1 MRKGDTE
8 VRVEMPGTISE
19 HPRRNSGETD
29 GGASNPVAEKW
40 TPDDGQTLLEE
51 VLGWENVDR
60 AVRKVI
66 RNGGAPGIDGMTT
79 QDLWL
84 YMDKNW
90 SGVRKQLLEGT
101 YTPSPVKGVLIP
113 KPDGGWRQLGIPTV
127 VDRMIQQALL
137 QKLEPKFDP
146 KFSESSYGFRKGRG
160 ALDAV
165 RKARE
170 YVAGGCQWVVD
181 TDLAKFFDRVNH
193 DILMSRLARRI
204 QDRKVLR
211 LIRLYLKAGLMQGG
225 LVSPRTEGTPQG
237 GPLSPLLSNIML
249 DELDKEL
256 ERRGH
261 HFCRYADDCNIY
273 VRSKKAGERVFLSVR
288 KFLENKLRLQVN
300 EQKSSVN
307 RPWKLKFLGYTMTLD
322 WRPKLRPS
330 GVVVKRFKRKI
341 NEVYG
346 RGRGWS
352 FADVLKAL
360 NPKIRGFA
368 SYFQLSDVR
377 KVWEGLDEWI
387 RHKLRC
393 LIWQR
398 WKKPKTRRGKLL
410 QYGLNED
417 EARLATSNGRGAWWN
432 SHQHAMH
439 EAFTNRKLQK
449 YGLLSLTQV
458 IDNIQRRK
466 ALVG

>member
-8 VRVEMPGTISE
+8 VRVEMPGTTSE
-19 HPRRNSGETD
+19 HPRRNPGETD

-137 QKLEPKFDP
+137 QKIEPKFDP

-170 YVAGGCQWVVD
+170 YVAEGYRWVVER
-181 TDLAKFFDRVNH
+181 T
-193 DILMSRLARRI
+193 
-204 QDRKVLR
+204 LR
-211 LIRLYLKAGLMQGG
+211 
-225 LVSPRTEGTPQG
+225 S
-237 GPLSPLLSNIML
+237 
-249 DELDKEL
+249 
-256 ERRGH
+256 
-261 HFCRYADDCNIY
+261 
-273 VRSKKAGERVFLSVR
+273 
-288 KFLENKLRLQVN
+288 
-300 EQKSSVN
+300 
-307 RPWKLKFLGYTMTLD
+307 
-322 WRPKLRPS
+322 
-330 GVVVKRFKRKI
+330 
-341 NEVYG
+341 
-346 RGRGWS
+346 
-352 FADVLKAL
+352 
-360 NPKIRGFA
+360 
-368 SYFQLSDVR
+368 
-377 KVWEGLDEWI
+377 
-387 RHKLRC
+387 
-393 LIWQR
+393 
-398 WKKPKTRRGKLL
+398 
-410 QYGLNED
+410 
-417 EARLATSNGRGAWWN
+417 
-432 SHQHAMH
+432 
-439 EAFTNRKLQK
+439 
-449 YGLLSLTQV
+449 SLTGS
-458 IDNIQRRK
+458 IMIF
-466 ALVG
+466 

>member
-1 MRKGDTE
+1 
-8 VRVEMPGTISE
+8 
-19 HPRRNSGETD
+19 
-29 GGASNPVAEKW
+29 
-40 TPDDGQTLLEE
+40 
-51 VLGWENVDR
+51 
-60 AVRKVI
+60 
-66 RNGGAPGIDGMTT
+66 MT
-79 QDLWL
+79 
-84 YMDKNW
+84 
-90 SGVRKQLLEGT
+90 
-101 YTPSPVKGVLIP
+101 
-113 KPDGGWRQLGIPTV
+113 
-127 VDRMIQQALL
+127 
-137 QKLEPKFDP
+137 
-146 KFSESSYGFRKGRG
+146 
-160 ALDAV
+160 
-165 RKARE
+165 
-170 YVAGGCQWVVD
+170 
-181 TDLAKFFDRVNH
+181 
-193 DILMSRLARRI
+193 
-204 QDRKVLR
+204 
-211 LIRLYLKAGLMQGG
+211 
-225 LVSPRTEGTPQG
+225 
-237 GPLSPLLSNIML
+237 
-249 DELDKEL
+249 
-256 ERRGH
+256 
-261 HFCRYADDCNIY
+261 
-273 VRSKKAGERVFLSVR
+273 
-288 KFLENKLRLQVN
+288 
-300 EQKSSVN
+300 KSA
-307 RPWKLKFLGYTMTLD
+307 
-322 WRPKLRPS
+322 S

-341 NEVYG
+341 KEVYG